1 MAAPE
6 LFINSEEE
14 LSCNAMR
21 ELVRSA
27 ETNKAKGSQGLK
39 GARLKLLHVGAV
51 ACYLGESWIY

>member
-1 MAAPE
+1 
-6 LFINSEEE
+6 
-14 LSCNAMR
+14 MR

-39 GARLKLLHVGAV
+39 GAWLKLLHVGAV